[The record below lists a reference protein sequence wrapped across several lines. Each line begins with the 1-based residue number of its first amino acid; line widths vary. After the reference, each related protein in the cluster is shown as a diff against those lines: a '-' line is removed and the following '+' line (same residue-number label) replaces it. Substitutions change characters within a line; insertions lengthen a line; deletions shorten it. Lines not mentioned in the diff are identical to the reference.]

1 MPPGG
6 PRPSPDATDDPPSPL
21 PPGTGG
27 MQPDP
32 PEVAR
37 SAVSS
42 TPRWLVILAW
52 SMGPAALYALLS
64 LAHAALVERI
74 LSVDVGFGRS
84 LAFWVGAIYL
94 ALAGW
99 GFFPVRP
106 AGWYARRPI
115 IAGLAALGL
124 VGLVTCGA
132 FTGLWLAGHWVPAI
146 GTPVTASAVVV
157 VLVALG
163 VLWLAGREDR

>member
-1 MPPGG
+1 M
-6 PRPSPDATDDPPSPL
+6 RADSPT
-21 PPGTGG
+21 
-27 MQPDP
+27 
-32 PEVAR
+32 VAH
-37 SAVSS
+37 AVVPS

-52 SMGPAALYALLS
+52 STGPAALYAFLG
-64 LAHAALVERI
+64 LAHAALVERL

-99 GFFPVRP
+99 GFFPIRP
-106 AGWYARRPI
+106 VGWYARRPLVL
-115 IAGLAALGL
+115 GLVALGL

-132 FTGLWLAGHWVPAI
+132 FTGLWLAGHWVPGI